1 MFWITLAFIVGSF
14 LGYVL
19 NGILS
24 SNTMDEKLQ
33 EAYEKGK
40 ADEKERIWAEV
51 QNKYGVDEPK
61 EV

>member
-1 MFWITLAFIVGSF
+1 MFWIIVAAIAGALF
-14 LGYVL
+14 GYVL
-19 NGILS
+19 NGVLS
-24 SNTMDEKLQ
+24 SNTTEERLQ